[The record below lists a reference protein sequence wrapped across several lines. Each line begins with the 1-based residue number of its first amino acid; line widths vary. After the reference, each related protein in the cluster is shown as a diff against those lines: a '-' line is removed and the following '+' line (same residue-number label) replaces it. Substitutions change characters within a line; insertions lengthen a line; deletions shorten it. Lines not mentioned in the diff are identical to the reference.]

1 MALLPDE
8 REQFLAEPH
17 VAALSVADGDG
28 RGPLT
33 VPIWYGYEPGERLRI
48 VTPAGSRKARRIAAA
63 GRFSMLVH
71 RVAPSVRYVSVE
83 GPVAATRPATED
95 DVRAMARRYLPP
107 EAVEGYVAFSLADHG
122 EQVVVELD
130 PERWLS
136 ADLG

>member
-1 MALLPDE
+1 MALSPAE

-17 VAALSVADGDG
+17 VAALSVAAGDG
-28 RGPLT
+28 RGPLV
-33 VPIWYGYEPGERLRI
+33 VPIWYGYRPGGPLWI
-48 VTPAGSRKARRIAAA
+48 VTPAGSRKARLVAAA

-83 GPVAATRPATED
+83 GPVAATRPAGAD

-122 EQVVVELD
+122 EQVVVELR
-130 PERWLS
+130 PEHWLS